1 VALAVPGCIIHDVMK
16 RWHGG
21 GDAKIRAWR
30 KILRGGSMTPVTCSF
45 FFFLHLLPAS
55 KQFDCHPLKN
65 QPFVSLIFNATI
77 THLTFL
83 VSSLNPIR
91 WR

>member
-1 VALAVPGCIIHDVMK
+1 MAVVMPK
-16 RWHGG
+16 FGLGARFC
-21 GDAKIRAWR
+21 AEAA
-30 KILRGGSMTPVTCSF
+30 MTPVTCSF

-65 QPFVSLIFNATI
+65 QPFVSLIFNAMI